1 MRMFELI
8 TESGIVF
15 DFADTLLGCAVTA
28 LFAVIIDRR
37 KEKRENEKSLK
48 ADLKKAEAEL
58 EKAKE
63 EISALRSL
71 EAAEGCIDK
80 SCGTLYYEKLASGK
94 QRAICGYCWEKSR
107 IKIPIVTEFHYE
119 QYTGEQYYQGV
130 CASCKSL
137 CIDEDIV
144 DEEEGELPF

>member
-1 MRMFELI
+1 MFELI

-58 EKAKE
+58 AKAKE

-107 IKIPIVTEFHYE
+107 IKIPVVTAPYIDYTSRE
-119 QYTGEQYYQGV
+119 QYFRGV
-130 CASCKSL
+130 CGSCGAE
-137 CIDEDIV
+137 CIDEVMV